1 MSIRELFVK
10 GARVWVPDGEQV
22 WRCAELLQ
30 DYRQGKLQLQYADGK
45 TAEIKVAKDED
56 LPPLRN
62 PDILIGENDLTSL
75 SYLHEPAVL
84 YNLQVRF
91 CNHNAIYTYCGIVL
105 VAINPYEELPIYGAD
120 TIATYRGQSMGDL
133 DPHIF
138 AVAEEAFTKMERENR
153 DQSIIVSGES
163 GAGKTVSAKYAM
175 RYFAS
180 VGGSSSE
187 TQIEKKI
194 LASNPI
200 MEAIGN
206 AKTTRNDNSSR
217 FGKYI
222 ELDFN
227 KSFHIMA
234 AHMRTYLLEKSRV
247 VFQAP
252 DERNYHIFY
261 QMCASLEDD
270 LIKNLKLGE
279 PEHFLYLNPG
289 RQQQQQV
296 RCGAIQRGR
305 SSRTRKKVGSGG
317 GGSRVMGRRSSETG
331 VGYALGI
338 PRRNSLKW
346 QGDQDTFHYLNQGG
360 SPHID
365 GVDDSEDFVATCRA
379 LSLLGIDRD
388 QQKQMFTILAAI
400 LHLGNVSILDA
411 NGEQASVAPNDS
423 AMLILEELLG
433 LDRTEMA
440 KWLCHRKIVS
450 GREVFNKPMT
460 LSEVSGREVFN
471 KPMTLSEATFS
482 RDALAKHIYA
492 KLFDWIVTQINKCF
506 SAKSKPYR
514 FIGVLDIYGFETF
527 EINSFEQFC
536 INYANEKLQQQF
548 NQHVFKLEQEEYVKE
563 QIEWEFISFYDNQP
577 CIDLIETKLGIL
589 DLLDEEC
596 RMPKGTDQSWVEKLY
611 SKCGQWKH
619 FSKPRLSNSA
629 FIIAHFADKVQY
641 ESVGF
646 LEKNRDTVSEEQIS
660 ILRACKVRMMQHIF
674 VEEKSHI
681 KVKVMP
687 GGPSKTKEHRKS
699 VGSQFRNSL
708 NLLMTTLN
716 STTPHYVRCVKPND
730 DKMAFTFDSTRAIQQ
745 LRACGVLETVRI
757 SAAGYPSRWTYGDFF
772 ARYRVLTRSADIT
785 RNDMQATCRKII
797 ANMISDEDKFKFGR
811 TKIFFRAG
819 QVAYME
825 KLRADRLRA
834 CGIMIQ
840 KHVRGFLHRNRF
852 KRMRQAAL
860 TIQRYVRGFLA
871 RRKVYHIRRK
881 RAAIR
886 LQANMRGWMARVR
899 FNRCRH
905 LITRLQAHIRG
916 MQARMRYEHAR
927 RTRAAII
934 IQKFVRSYLQRR
946 KFVRITR
953 GLIKSQGLVRCF
965 LARRQL
971 KKLKIEAKSVEHQKK
986 LNKGLEN
993 KIIELQQKLTE
1004 LQQETGKIHGYKED
1018 ISNLKTQVSDL
1029 RSVEGKLKT
1038 SNNRIQEL
1046 ESLVKNLQAQIELE
1060 RGEKMDVL
1068 TDKERAEKENREIV
1082 ERLNE
1087 ENARLNKEL
1096 ESVQEIAA
1104 KKEGEELLR
1113 KKFEAEKEQIYMEY
1127 DQEKAS
1133 YQKLLKEFNRLEQK
1147 NDTLEEELGKL
1158 RGNKHQRTAS
1168 NVSSMSGA
1176 SDAPTELV
1184 RDDTSEFNSVV
1195 TDDDIGYGSVR
1206 SRASDRSDLSRN
1218 LENIDWGS
1226 PSHKSS
1232 STDISIPVPEKVED
1246 VALVLQL
1253 QNKVRELEKERRS
1266 LSKKLEHLE
1275 NVSPT
1280 DDPQHAQ
1287 EMIRLQE
1294 LEMENAKLKDDL
1306 GRLRNSIAE
1315 AEPHN
1320 NRVQEFMKQFEALQ
1334 DELERRREECI
1345 QLRTVLANR
1354 SHDLAALT
1362 SASYGKDVDIVNED
1376 GELAI
1381 AYQTQKQINR
1391 QLVEE
1396 LQAEKARSREVE
1408 GEYKSELE
1416 RLRKDNDRQQKLLA
1430 VNLTKGGPGGGL
1442 QAEALLQSEIMRL
1455 TSENLNLQ
1463 GQVDSL
1469 TEQLKKYKRSLRAYA
1484 RKLKEA
1490 GGGDHPPDLL
1500 EGNAVG
1506 VEGDTMPIIR
1516 KKDREYMGMFEYDR
1530 KDEMQLIRILI
1541 YELKPRVAVTLL
1553 PGLPAYILFMC
1564 IRHTDHI
1571 NDDEKVRSLLNNIV
1585 NAIKRVIKK
1594 RHEDLD
1600 STVLWLSNTLR
1611 ILHNLKQYSGDKA
1624 FQAENTLKQNE
1635 QSLKNFDLSE
1645 YRQVLSDIA
1654 VWIYNGVIKLME
1666 EKVQPLIV
1674 PSVLEHEAIAG
1685 LSGNKPGG
1693 MRGRAGSVAREL
1705 ESPVEPQKALDLL
1718 LKELTHFYRT
1728 LAMFGTDPE
1737 LITQVF
1743 RQIFYYIC
1751 AGALNNLLLRKD
1763 MCHWSK
1769 GMQIRYNLSHLEQ
1782 WTRDMKLH
1790 EAGVTD
1796 TLAPIIQAAQ
1806 LLQARKTDDDVHSI
1820 CDMCDKLS
1828 VSQII
1833 KILNLYTPADEFEER
1848 VPITF
1853 IHKIQAKL
1861 QQRSEGEQAQA
1872 TLLMNTKFAFP
1883 VRFPFNPSSIRL
1895 EDIEIPDALSLI
1907 MLKKV

>member
-270 LIKNLKLGE
+270 LIKNLKLG
-279 PEHFLYLNPG
+279 
-289 RQQQQQV
+289 
-296 RCGAIQRGR
+296 
-305 SSRTRKKVGSGG
+305 
-317 GGSRVMGRRSSETG
+317 
-331 VGYALGI
+331 
-338 PRRNSLKW
+338 
-346 QGDQDTFHYLNQGG
+346 DQDTFHYLNQGG

-440 KWLCHRKIVS
+440 KWLCHRKI
-450 GREVFNKPMT
+450 
-460 LSEVSGREVFN
+460 VSGREVFN

-1232 STDISIPVPEKVED
+1232 STDISIPVPEK
-1246 VALVLQL
+1246 
-1253 QNKVRELEKERRS
+1253 
-1266 LSKKLEHLE
+1266 
-1275 NVSPT
+1275 
-1280 DDPQHAQ
+1280 
-1287 EMIRLQE
+1287 LQE

>member
-1 MSIRELFVK
+1 MSVRELYVK
-10 GARVWVPDGEQV
+10 GARVWIPDPVQV
-22 WRCAELLQ
+22 WRCAELTK
-30 DYRQGKLQLQYADGK
+30 DYKNHLVSVIYADSQGVQR
-45 TAEIKVAKDED
+45 TDEFKVKSDED

-91 CNHNAIYTYCGIVL
+91 GNHNAIYTYCGIVL
-105 VAINPYEELPIYGAD
+105 VAINPYEELPIYGPD
-120 TIATYRGQSMGDL
+120 TIGAYRGHSMGDL

-138 AVAEEAFTKMERENR
+138 AVAEEAFTQMERDEK

-180 VGGSSSE
+180 VGGSDSE

-222 ELDFN
+222 ELDFTRN
-227 KSFHIMA
+227 FSILGA
-234 AHMRTYLLEKSRV
+234 NMRTYLLEKSRV

-252 DERNYHIFY
+252 CERNYHIFY
-261 QMCASLEDD
+261 QLCSASSDQRHKHLR
-270 LIKNLKLGE
+270 LGS
-279 PEHFLYLNPG
+279 PE
-289 RQQQQQV
+289 
-296 RCGAIQRGR
+296 
-305 SSRTRKKVGSGG
+305 S
-317 GGSRVMGRRSSETG
+317 
-331 VGYALGI
+331 
-338 PRRNSLKW
+338 
-346 QGDQDTFHYLNQGG
+346 FHYLNQGLREAPEWSSKTRKG
-360 SPHID
+360 HQDNFHYLNQGHSPHIG
-365 GVDDSEDFVATCRA
+365 GVDDAADFQETCRA
-379 LSLLGIDRD
+379 FSLLGISEATQEQLFR
-388 QQKQMFTILAAI
+388 ILAGI
-400 LHLGNVSILDA
+400 LHLGNVTFEEDVGESSTID
-411 NGEQASVAPNDS
+411 NGDKSLHIAA
-423 AMLILEELLG
+423 ELLG
-433 LDRTEMA
+433 IPLEDIRM
-440 KWLCHRKIVS
+440 WLCNRKIVG
-450 GREVFNKPMT
+450 GREVFTKPMT
-460 LSEVSGREVFN
+460 Y
-471 KPMTLSEATFS
+471 TEATFS

-492 KLFDWIVTQINKCF
+492 KLFEWIVTQINKCF
-506 SAKSKPYR
+506 ASTAKPFR

-563 QIEWEFISFYDNQP
+563 QIEWEFINFYDNQP
-577 CIDLIETKLGIL
+577 CIDLIESKLGIL

-596 RMPKGTDQSWVEKLY
+596 KMPKGTDHSWVEKLY
-611 SKCGQWKH
+611 DKCKKFDH
-619 FSKPRLSNSA
+619 FSKPRLSNTS
-629 FIIAHFADKVQY
+629 FLIAHFADKVGY
-641 ESVGF
+641 ESAGF
-646 LEKNRDTVSEEQIS
+646 LEKNRDTVSEEQIN
-660 ILRACKVRMMQHIF
+660 ILKSSQINLVHALFM
-674 VEEKSHI
+674 EKDKKAPT
-681 KVKVMP
+681 KVKVLP
-687 GGPSKTKEHRKS
+687 IGPVHSKSKQMKKS
-699 VGSQFRNSL
+699 VGSQFRESL
-708 NLLMTTLN
+708 NLLMLTLN
-716 STTPHYVRCVKPND
+716 STTPHYVRCIKPND
-730 DKMAFTFDSTRAIQQ
+730 DKMAFTFDPTRAIQQ

-757 SAAGYPSRWTYGDFF
+757 SAAGYPSRWTYHEFF
-772 ARYRVLTRSADIT
+772 CRYRVLCNSKDIQ
-785 RNDMQATCRKII
+785 RNDMRVTCEKII
-797 ANMISDEDKFKFGR
+797 GNMISDQDKFKFGR

-825 KLRADRLRA
+825 KLRADRLSA
-834 CGIMIQ
+834 CGVMIQ
-840 KHVRGFLHRNRF
+840 KHVRMFIHRNRF
-852 KRMRQAAL
+852 RTMRKAAI
-860 TIQRYVRGFLA
+860 TIQRYSRGTAARRRVHHMRQTAAAIKIQACVRGWVKWVQY
-871 RRKVYHIRRK
+871 RRLVYT
-881 RAAIR
+881 
-886 LQANMRGWMARVR
+886 
-899 FNRCRH
+899 
-905 LITRLQAHIRG
+905 ITRLQAHARG
-916 MQARMRYEHAR
+916 AFARQRYEHMR
-927 RTRAAII
+927 RVKAAIV
-934 IQKFVRSYLQRR
+934 IQKYVRAWMTRRHFV
-946 KFVRITR
+946 KAMHGIIIT
-953 GLIKSQGLVRCF
+953 QGLVRCF
-965 LARRQL
+965 LARRKL

-993 KIIELQQKLTE
+993 KIISLQQKLTE
-1004 LQQETGKIHGYKED
+1004 LKTENSHIKGYKEE
-1018 ISNLKTQVSDL
+1018 ISVLKGHMIEMKAMEVNLKS
-1029 RSVEGKLKT
+1029 
-1038 SNNRIQEL
+1038 SNNRIAEL
-1046 ESLVKNLQAQIELE
+1046 EAKVSALTQEVELE

-1068 TDKERAEKENREIV
+1068 NEKERAEKDNRELL
-1082 ERLNE
+1082 EKLNA
-1087 ENARLNKEL
+1087 ENARLT
-1096 ESVQEIAA
+1096 
-1104 KKEGEELLR
+1104 EELTKAQKEETQRESEEVLR
-1113 KKFEAEKEQIYMEY
+1113 RKFEAEKEQIIMENT
-1127 DQEKAS
+1127 DEKSA
-1133 YQKLLKEFNRLEQK
+1133 YQRLLKEFNRLEQK
-1147 NDTLEEELGKL
+1147 NDVLEEQLAKL
-1158 RGNKHQRTAS
+1158 KGGNAHKRTAS
-1168 NVSSMSGA
+1168 NVSNISGA

-1184 RDDTSEFNSVV
+1184 RDDASEFSSIIG
-1195 TDDDIGYGSVR
+1195 DDDVGYGSVR
-1206 SRASDRSDLSRN
+1206 SRASEISDSSRN
-1218 LENIDWGS
+1218 LDNIDWSS
-1226 PSHKSS
+1226 PSHKVN
-1232 STDISIPVPEKVED
+1232 STEIKIHVPEKVED
-1246 VALVLQL
+1246 ITLVLQL

-1266 LSKKLEHLE
+1266 LAKQIDQLESS
-1275 NVSPT
+1275 SPL

-1287 EMIRLQE
+1287 ELIRLQE

-1306 GRLRNSIAE
+1306 NRLRKSIADS
-1315 AEPHN
+1315 EPQN

-1354 SHDLAALT
+1354 AHDLRSLT
-1362 SASYGKDVDIVNED
+1362 QTSYGKDVDIVNED
-1376 GELAI
+1376 GELAL

-1391 QLVEE
+1391 RQLEEE
-1396 LQAEKARSREVE
+1396 LKTEKLRHRETE
-1408 GEYKSELE
+1408 TEYKSELE
-1416 RLRKDNDRQQKLLA
+1416 RLRRDNERQQKLLSQ
-1430 VNLTKGGPGGGL
+1430 NLSKGEGFNP
-1442 QAEALLQSEIMRL
+1442 EALLQSEIMRL

-1484 RKLKEA
+1484 KKLKEA
-1490 GGGDHPPDLL
+1490 GGSGSKRSSAQGSPYGGDPPDLL
-1500 EGNAVG
+1500 DVAATNEGEV
-1506 VEGDTMPIIR
+1506 MPVIR
-1516 KKDREYMGMFEYDR
+1516 KKERDYMGMFEYDR
-1530 KDEMQLIRILI
+1530 REEMQIIRVLI
-1541 YELKPRVAVTLL
+1541 YELKPRVAVTFL

-1585 NAIKRVIKK
+1585 NGVKRVIKK

-1600 STVLWLSNTLR
+1600 STVLWLSNVLR
-1611 ILHNLKQYSGDKA
+1611 LLHNLKQYSGDKA
-1624 FQAENTLKQNE
+1624 FQAENTVKQNE

-1674 PSVLEHEAIAG
+1674 PSILEHEAIAG

-1693 MRGRAGSVAREL
+1693 MRGRAGSLAREL

-1718 LKELTHFYRT
+1718 LKEMTQFYRT

-1743 RQIFYYIC
+1743 RQIFYFIC
-1751 AGALNNLLLRKD
+1751 AGSLNNLLLRKD

-1782 WTRDMKLH
+1782 WTRDMRLH
-1790 EAGVTD
+1790 ESGVTD

-1861 QQRSEGEQAQA
+1861 QARAEGEQAQA

-1883 VRFPFNPSSIRL
+1883 VRFPFNPSSIHL
-1895 EDIEIPDALSLI
+1895 EDVELPEALPLS

>member
-1 MSIRELFVK
+1 MSVRELYVK
-10 GARVWVPDGEQV
+10 GARVWIPDQEQV
-22 WRCAELLQ
+22 WRCAELTK
-30 DYRQGKLQLQYADGK
+30 DYKNHLVAVIYENSQTDD
-45 TAEIKVAKDED
+45 IKVKSDEH

-105 VAINPYEELPIYGAD
+105 VAINPYEELPIYGPD
-120 TIATYRGQSMGDL
+120 TISAYRGHSMGDL

-138 AVAEEAFTKMERENR
+138 AVAEEAFTQMERENK

-180 VGGSSSE
+180 VGGSDSE

-222 ELDFN
+222 ELDFTR
-227 KSFHIMA
+227 KYSIMGA
-234 AHMRTYLLEKSRV
+234 NMRTYLLEKSRV

-252 DERNYHIFY
+252 EERNYHIFY
-261 QMCASLEDD
+261 QLCSASSDEKL
-270 LIKNLKLGE
+270 KHLKLGS
-279 PEHFLYLNPG
+279 PESFHYMNQGLREAPK
-289 RQQQQQV
+289 
-296 RCGAIQRGR
+296 R
-305 SSRTRKKVGSGG
+305 SSKTR
-317 GGSRVMGRRSSETG
+317 
-331 VGYALGI
+331 
-338 PRRNSLKW
+338 
-346 QGDQDTFHYLNQGG
+346 QGHQDNFHYLKQGR
-360 SPHID
+360 SPHIE
-365 GVDDSEDFVATCRA
+365 GVDDAADFQETCRA
-379 LSLLGIDRD
+379 FSLLGMNEAT
-388 QQKQMFTILAAI
+388 QEQMFTILAGI
-400 LHLGNVSILDA
+400 LHLGNVTF
-411 NGEQASVAPNDS
+411 EEDS
-423 AMLILEELLG
+423 GDSSTIDKKDKSLHIAAELLG
-433 LDRTEMA
+433 IQLEDIQ

-450 GREVFNKPMT
+450 GREVFTKPMT
-460 LSEVSGREVFN
+460 F
-471 KPMTLSEATFS
+471 TEATFS

-492 KLFDWIVTQINKCF
+492 KLFDWIVMQINKCF
-506 SAKSKPYR
+506 AATEKPFR

-563 QIEWEFISFYDNQP
+563 QIEWEFINFYDNQP
-577 CIDLIETKLGIL
+577 CIDLIESKLGIL

-596 RMPKGTDQSWVEKLY
+596 RMPKGSDQSWVEKLY
-611 SKCGQWKH
+611 DKCKKWDH
-619 FSKPRLSNSA
+619 FSKPRLSNTS
-629 FIIAHFADKVQY
+629 FLISHFADKVGY
-641 ESVGF
+641 ECAGF
-646 LEKNRDTVSEEQIS
+646 LEKNRDTVSEDQIS
-660 ILRACKVRMMQHIF
+660 IL
-674 VEEKSHI
+674 KSSQIKLVHALFTERETKAMT
-681 KVKVMP
+681 KVKVL
-687 GGPSKTKEHRKS
+687 PSAPPHSKSKQMKKT
-699 VGSQFRNSL
+699 VGSQFRESL
-708 NLLMTTLN
+708 NLLMLTLN
-716 STTPHYVRCVKPND
+716 STTPHYVRCIKPND
-730 DKMAFTFDSTRAIQQ
+730 DKMAFTFDPTRAIQQ

-757 SAAGYPSRWTYGDFF
+757 SAAGYPSRWTYNEFF
-772 ARYRVLTRSADIT
+772 CRYRVLCNSKDIKW
-785 RNDMQATCRKII
+785 NDMRVTCERII
-797 ANMISDEDKFKFGR
+797 ANMINDEDKFKFGR

-825 KLRADRLRA
+825 KLRADRLSA
-834 CGIMIQ
+834 CGVMIQ
-840 KHVRGFLHRNRF
+840 KHVRMFLHRNRF
-852 KRMRQAAL
+852 RTMRKAAV
-860 TIQRYVRGFLA
+860 TIQRYSRGTAARRRVHHMRQTAAAIRIQACVRGWVKFVQYRRLVYTITQLQAHA
-871 RRKVYHIRRK
+871 RGAWARKRYEHMRRV
-881 RAAIR
+881 RAAI
-886 LQANMRGWMARVR
+886 V
-899 FNRCRH
+899 
-905 LITRLQAHIRG
+905 
-916 MQARMRYEHAR
+916 
-927 RTRAAII
+927 
-934 IQKFVRSYLQRR
+934 IQKNIRSWLTREHFKKAMLGIVILQ
-946 KFVRITR
+946 
-953 GLIKSQGLVRCF
+953 GMVRCF
-965 LARRQL
+965 LARKKL

-993 KIIELQQKLTE
+993 KIISLQQKLTE
-1004 LQQETGKIHGYKED
+1004 MKHENNFIKGYKEE
-1018 ISNLKTQVSDL
+1018 ITVLKGHM
-1029 RSVEGKLKT
+1029 VEMKLLEVQQKNST
-1038 SNNRIQEL
+1038 NRIAEL
-1046 ESLVKNLQAQIELE
+1046 EAKVSALTEEVEKE

-1068 TDKERAEKENREIV
+1068 TEKEQAEKDNREIV
-1082 ERLNE
+1082 EKLNAENVRLSE
-1087 ENARLNKEL
+1087 EL
-1096 ESVQEIAA
+1096 EKAQKEES
-1104 KKEGEELLR
+1104 KKESEELLR
-1113 KKFEAEKEQIYMEY
+1113 RKFEAEKQQIIMEGS
-1127 DQEKAS
+1127 DEKSA
-1133 YQKLLKEFNRLEQK
+1133 YQRLLKEFNRLEQK
-1147 NDTLEEELGKL
+1147 NDILEEQLVRVKGSNVHK
-1158 RGNKHQRTAS
+1158 RTAS
-1168 NVSSMSGA
+1168 NVSNISGA

-1184 RDDTSEFNSVV
+1184 RDDASEFSSIIG
-1195 TDDDIGYGSVR
+1195 DDDIGYGSVR
-1206 SRASDRSDLSRN
+1206 SRASEFSDSSRN
-1218 LENIDWGS
+1218 LENIDWSS
-1226 PSHKSS
+1226 PSHKAN
-1232 STDISIPVPEKVED
+1232 TEIKIHVPEKVED
-1246 VALVLQL
+1246 ITLVLQL

-1266 LSKKLEHLE
+1266 LAKQIDQLESS
-1275 NVSPT
+1275 SPM

-1287 EMIRLQE
+1287 ELIRLQE

-1306 GRLRNSIAE
+1306 NRLRKSIADS
-1315 AEPHN
+1315 EPQN

-1354 SHDLAALT
+1354 AHDLRSLT
-1362 SASYGKDVDIVNED
+1362 QTSYGKDVDIVNED
-1376 GELAI
+1376 GELAL
-1381 AYQTQKQINR
+1381 AYQTQKQVNRR
-1391 QLVEE
+1391 QLEEE
-1396 LQAEKARSREVE
+1396 LKTEKLRYRESAS
-1408 GEYKSELE
+1408 EYKGELE
-1416 RLRKDNDRQQKLLA
+1416 RLRRDNERQQKLLA
-1430 VNLTKGGPGGGL
+1430 QNLTKGDGSNP
-1442 QAEALLQSEIMRL
+1442 ETLLQSEIMRL
-1455 TSENLNLQ
+1455 TSENLTSDSLMPLQPPQNLQ

-1484 RKLKEA
+1484 KKLKEA
-1490 GGGDHPPDLL
+1490 GGSGSKRSSAQGSPYGGDPPDLL
-1500 EGNAVG
+1500 DVNATHEGEV
-1506 VEGDTMPIIR
+1506 MPVIR
-1516 KKDREYMGMFEYDR
+1516 KKERDYMGMFEYDR
-1530 KDEMQLIRILI
+1530 REEMQIIRVLI
-1541 YELKPRVAVTLL
+1541 YELKPRVAVTFL

-1585 NAIKRVIKK
+1585 NGVKRVIKK

-1600 STVLWLSNTLR
+1600 STVLWLSNVLR
-1611 ILHNLKQYSGDKA
+1611 LLHNLKQYSGDKA
-1624 FQAENTLKQNE
+1624 FQAENTVKQNE

-1674 PSVLEHEAIAG
+1674 PSILEHEAITG

-1693 MRGRAGSVAREL
+1693 MRGRAGSLAREL

-1718 LKELTHFYRT
+1718 LKEMTQFYRT

-1743 RQIFYYIC
+1743 RQIFYFIC
-1751 AGALNNLLLRKD
+1751 AGSLNNLLLRKD

-1782 WTRDMKLH
+1782 WTRDMRLH
-1790 EAGVTD
+1790 ESGVTD

-1861 QQRSEGEQAQA
+1861 QERAEGEQAQA

-1883 VRFPFNPSSIRL
+1883 VRFPFNPSSIHL
-1895 EDIEIPDALSLI
+1895 EDVELPEALPLG